1 MGLIM
6 RSKTLRLFTVLAL
19 AGFVSACSNT
29 PMQVS
34 PRSVSS
40 TSAGDINEMLD
51 ADIAK
56 YDKALP
62 KKLPDNVA
70 SALLPLLS
78 ATPAKQVQE
87 TRFDIAVKDVNAR
100 DFFRSLV
107 QGTNYNM
114 VVHPDVK
121 GKISLELK
129 NVTVPQVMSLT
140 KELYG
145 YDFQGNG
152 NLYRVMPGGLRTKI
166 FQINYL
172 NVKRMGA
179 SETRVSSGSVSEGS
193 NSSDDSGGSN
203 NSGSSDS
210 TTDKVIG
217 TRISTTSENNFWSQ
231 LSQTLML
238 IAGGGEGRKVVVTPN
253 AGMVVVRAMSDE
265 LLSVENYLR
274 QTELIMKRQVVLEA
288 KILEVELN
296 ESYQQGIDWTAI
308 ETSSSIGADGLPKKL
323 VGGNMGSDLI
333 TNDLGGVFTATLK
346 IGDFSG
352 FMQLLSTQGSVQVL
366 SSPRIST
373 VNNQKAIIKVGTDEF
388 FVTDIDIDEDTGSSS
403 NTDSTSTDVTLTPF
417 FSGIALDV
425 TPQISAEGDIILHV
439 HPTISDV
446 EDQEKTISLGS
457 DEVILPL
464 ALSTIR
470 ETDSVIRAENGQIV
484 VIGGLIQNIT
494 QEKNSTVP
502 ILGDIPWLGELFK
515 QKRYVNKKSELVIL
529 LRPLISKDKVFED
542 EIRRSRKRFGEFKD
556 ILDTP
561 NSSVF

>member
-1 MGLIM
+1 
-6 RSKTLRLFTVLAL
+6 
-19 AGFVSACSNT
+19 
-29 PMQVS
+29 
-34 PRSVSS
+34 VSS
-40 TSAGDINEMLD
+40 TSAGDINQMLD

-56 YDKALP
+56 YDAVAEGKALP
-62 KKLPDNVA
+62 KKLPDSVTN
-70 SALLPLLS
+70 ALLPLLS
-78 ATPAKQVQE
+78 AAPSKRTQE
-87 TRFDIAVKDVNAR
+87 THFDIAVKDVNAR

-107 QGTNYNM
+107 KGTEYNM

-121 GKISLELK
+121 GKISLELT

-145 YDFQGNG
+145 YDFQGSD
-152 NLYRVMPGGLRTKI
+152 NLYRVLPGGLRTKI

-172 NVKRMGA
+172 NVKRSGA

-193 NSSDDSGGSN
+193 NSSDGSGGSN
-203 NSGSSDS
+203 SSGGSGGSDS
-210 TTDKVIG
+210 STDKVIG
-217 TRISTTSENNFWSQ
+217 TRISTTSENDFWSQ
-231 LSQTLML
+231 LSQTLLL
-238 IAGGGEGRKVVVTPN
+238 ITGNGEGRNVVVTPN
-253 AGMVVVRAMSDE
+253 AGMIVVRAMPDE
-265 LLSVENYLR
+265 LSSVESYLR
-274 QTELIMKRQVVLEA
+274 KTELVMKRQVVLEA

-296 ESYQQGIDWTAI
+296 ESYQQGIDWTAL
-308 ETSSSIGADGLPKKL
+308 ETSGSIGADGLPKKL
-323 VGGNMGSDLI
+323 VSGNMVSDLI

-346 IGDFSG
+346 IGDFTG

-373 VNNQKAIIKVGTDEF
+373 VNNQKAVIKVGTDEF
-388 FVTDIDIDEDTGSSS
+388 FVTDIEIDEDTGSSS
-403 NTDSTSTDVTLTPF
+403 NTDTTSTDVTLTPF

-425 TPQISAEGDIILHV
+425 TPQISEDGEIILHV

-446 EDQEKTISLGS
+446 EDQEKIISLGS
-457 DEVILPL
+457 AEVVLPL

-494 QEKNSTVP
+494 QEMNTTVP

-515 QKRYVNKKSELVIL
+515 QKRYINKKSELVIL

-561 NSSVF
+561 NSSPAL